1 MKKRRS
7 LLATIVQVVAS
18 VGGIIGFVYLV
29 ALYIPASKVFFTDD
43 ANIGDVIATVL
54 AFIPLSLLIG
64 PVCIIFGIIN
74 LIISIQQR
82 KNEETKDVF
91 SLIFLIIGII
101 LIVIPAGMIASMFIA
116 SAAKSGIAESAI
128 RFIML

>member
-1 MKKRRS
+1 MDR
-7 LLATIVQVVAS
+7 
-18 VGGIIGFVYLV
+18 
-29 ALYIPASKVFFTDD
+29 SKVFFTDD

>member
-18 VGGIIGFVYLV
+18 VGGIIGFTYLV

-43 ANIGDVIATVL
+43 ANLGDVIATVL

-74 LIISIQQR
+74 LIISIKQR

-116 SAAKSGIAESAI
+116 SAAKSGNAESAI